1 MTSCGILCLVSALP
15 GLSDHRHTLCMHH
28 CGPKIT
34 KCVQTQCLE
43 LGRLTAEVRCIPNW
57 IPWLR
62 DEIKY
67 WHTHTHWHSNYY
79 KMQKNGVQDQFS
91 VWVPAEMVSIMS
103 LLRPKCSAGIR
114 SAEERHPAWAHRCTL
129 CFWGHH
135 YWWMPRQRM
144 IYHDNSWYVIYDTV
158 RTTTIYMDAKRC

>member
-1 MTSCGILCLVSALP
+1 MSQTLKYFKTNLWHPAASYGMFLYVSALP

-62 DEIKY
+62 DEIKS
-67 WHTHTHWHSNYY
+67 WHTHTHWHSNYH

-114 SAEERHPAWAHRCTL
+114 SAEEMHGILPGPQMHFVFLGSPLLMNAKAT
-129 CFWGHH
+129 
-135 YWWMPRQRM
+135 
-144 IYHDNSWYVIYDTV
+144 HDLSW
-158 RTTTIYMDAKRC
+158 